1 MAKRKTPVD
10 SAEDA
15 PPRRSTRQRTSTS
28 TTTTTASAP
37 PTKTTKAKSETK
49 PSTKSVVA
57 KKSKGKSAGEVKD
70 EEKKTDVAAPSPP
83 AKETNHPPPVKAAA
97 KAKGNANHASNDD
110 GEKTGRQYWLMKAEP
125 ETRYENGV
133 DVSFSIDDLAAKKEP
148 EPWDGKFC
156 LGPPLPRFLSAI
168 MY

>member
-10 SAEDA
+10 NAEDA

-28 TTTTTASAP
+28 STTTAPAP
-37 PTKTTKAKSETK
+37 PNKTANAKSETK
-49 PSTKSVVA
+49 ASRKSVSTKR
-57 KKSKGKSAGEVKD
+57 SKGEGAGEVKD
-70 EEKKTDVAAPSPP
+70 EEKKTDVAAPPTP

-97 KAKGNANHASNDD
+97 KVKANANNASNDD